1 VNKRGKSGKLG
12 KITAV
17 VGKAK
22 YKVQWAGDDTASD
35 TEYASTSLLV
45 VDPPVAPDKAVGADG
60 PAGAECDSDGGSDD
74 GGDQF
79 EAARE
84 EGDHALKRA
93 AFEVHARSLDVVW
106 QDARCQGGCGN
117 VPLPARSVCVQRP

>member
-1 VNKRGKSGKLG
+1 MGKQTKVRTSHQVGSPVKKRGKSGKLG

-35 TEYASTSLLV
+35 TEYANTSLLV
-45 VDPPVAPDKAVGADG
+45 VDPPAAPDVAVGADG

-74 GGDQF
+74 DGDQF
-79 EAARE
+79 EAARRP
-84 EGDHALKRA
+84 GMLRA
-93 AFEVHARSLDVVW
+93 APVDV
-106 QDARCQGGCGN
+106 
-117 VPLPARSVCVQRP
+117 P